1 MVRTHQA
8 GIIFL
13 SFLIFSCAGSTQ
25 RTTPDKTLKQID
37 GEEIIPLRHSTIQ
50 VHLPEVPPSEK
61 NLQLLMDTRLKTL
74 INQSSV
80 LRVVSDQEDS
90 DLILLTK
97 AKSIVS
103 IPLHY
108 DSFHNPVSEKIEA
121 AFRVMI
127 LPGKKDP
134 SNAPPQERTV
144 ICRTDFVF
152 REAPWETRLTA
163 MERLSEI
170 CSQRIV
176 MTVFHGWYSGLK
188 SYQELG
194 YDPLLSEKE
203 AFLEQVIPRE
213 IPSEQR
219 EQLLKQYNQYF
230 DEVERNAL
238 PRDMEASP
246 FD

>member
-1 MVRTHQA
+1 MVRTHPA
-8 GIIFL
+8 AIIFL
-13 SFLIFSCAGSTQ
+13 SILLVSCEGSAQ
-25 RTTPDKTLKQID
+25 RTAPDKTLKQID
-37 GEEIIPLRHSTIQ
+37 GEEIIPLRYSTIQ
-50 VHLPEVPPSEK
+50 IHPPEVPPPEK

-80 LRVVSDQEDS
+80 LRVVPDQEDS
-90 DLILLTK
+90 DLILVTK

-103 IPLHY
+103 VPLRY

-121 AFRVMI
+121 VFLVII
-127 LPGKKDP
+127 LPGKKD
-134 SNAPPQERTV
+134 SSHALPQERNV
-144 ICRTDFVF
+144 ICRTNFFF

-203 AFLEQVIPRE
+203 AFLEQVIPRD

-219 EQLLKQYNQYF
+219 EQLLEQYNQYF
-230 DEVERNAL
+230 DEVEHNAL
-238 PRDMEASP
+238 PTDMEASP